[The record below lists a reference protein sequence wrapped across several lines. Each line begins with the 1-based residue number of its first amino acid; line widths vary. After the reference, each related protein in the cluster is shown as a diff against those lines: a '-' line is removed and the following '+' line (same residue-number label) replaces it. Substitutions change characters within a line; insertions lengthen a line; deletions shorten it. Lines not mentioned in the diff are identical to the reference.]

1 MPIRTRTTTP
11 TTPSTPSTPAAPT
24 TPSAPTTPTTPAT
37 GGNGAARA
45 KDVYNQAPKALKAQ
59 PPLPGAVELGDFG
72 GAKVSVQPNGQLALG
87 AVPTSLSEQIR
98 AVKVAVSQAPDNQP
112 FAAINDVQ
120 TLKTAAASAAQLYTS
135 LLKTPRNDAEAL
147 EYRAGRAAAMGLME
161 AAARRAGALGDTD
174 ARDALTLGLLFSVQ
188 KEPYRPLKDF
198 VFESTLQRA
207 EKGELPKT
215 KTAETALY
223 PQKPPYDTWLKDGK
237 ISVVH
242 YTDNDGS
249 PREDNVQLYVDRGF
263 KKKENADGS
272 TTLTRKGKDG
282 KPTIEVTIPPAPTH
296 DKPPSLFE
304 KMGDASV
311 DMIIYAGHAGYG
323 KRVEDALSK
332 GVSGTGEG
340 KLVMLLQCY
349 GEGSIESVSRAF
361 PDAHLLSTR
370 EASDDNYDLPLLD
383 KMFDGFDKRSS
394 YDTIAK
400 ANAKEFNSWVST
412 LEPARPGED
421 GMSEADIN
429 WYKEHDVET
438 HYFFPNSRDVLLAK
452 MDRDRDGVTDAG
464 DTLFNVV
471 YPKRVDASG
480 GYDPLDAGAPVDG
493 LEGTAVNASI
503 GQLNLV
509 ARYAELPAGLL
520 KDAPWHPEVF
530 QSVGFYEAVSPNDPR
545 AFKFV
550 VDPGTNTIKV
560 GVSSNFAHTP
570 KEALARMMAVEAAQ
584 FLGERAGLGDAG
596 TSALALSFLERV
608 LHQEGG
614 PGYSSSPVE
623 SPEVQE
629 RLFRAR
635 YGMDL
640 SFKGLQEMSGNP
652 DDFVAA
658 TYEAIKAKVEASPQL
673 KALAQA
679 QPKRATEALTVP
691 DNLQVQGSLDKDAL
705 QRLADRLGVQGT
717 VDPQAHQWGT
727 WTSPGSRVAIT
738 MKDAQNKTFYVSLG
752 IDSEGV
758 VRAASRIADS

>member
-11 TTPSTPSTPAAPT
+11 TAPPAPTTPAAPAAPTAPAT
-24 TPSAPTTPTTPAT
+24 TPS
-37 GGNGAARA
+37 GNGAARA
-45 KDVYNQAPKALKAQ
+45 KDVYNKAPKELKAQ
-59 PPLPGAVELGDFG
+59 PALPGAVELGDFG

-87 AVPTSLSEQIR
+87 TVPTSLSEQVR

-112 FAAINDVQ
+112 FAAVNDVQ
-120 TLKTAAASAAQLYTS
+120 TLKSAASSAAQLYTS
-135 LLKTPRNDAEAL
+135 LLKPPKNDAEAL
-147 EYRAGRAAAMGLME
+147 ELRSGRAAAMGLLE

-223 PQKPPYDTWLKDGK
+223 PQKPPYDAWLEDGK
-237 ISVVH
+237 ISIVH

-272 TTLTRKGKDG
+272 TTLTRKAKDG
-282 KPTIEVTIPPAPTH
+282 KPTIEVTIPKAPTH
-296 DKPPSLFE
+296 DTPPSLFE
-304 KMGDASV
+304 KMGDKSV

-332 GVSGTGEG
+332 GVSGTGDG

-383 KMFDGFDKRSS
+383 KMFDGFDKKSG

-400 ANAKEFNSWVST
+400 ANAKEFNTWVST

-421 GMSEADIN
+421 GMNESDIQF
-429 WYKEHDVET
+429 YKEHDVET

-452 MDRDRDGVTDAG
+452 LDRDRDGVTDAG

-493 LEGTAVNASI
+493 LDGTAGNAAVS
-503 GQLNLV
+503 QLNLF
-509 ARYAELPAGLL
+509 ARYAVLPPGLL
-520 KDAPWHPEVF
+520 GDTPWNPEVF
-530 QSVGFYEAVSPNDPR
+530 QSAGFFEPALSSDLK
-545 AFKFV
+545 AFQFSV
-550 VDPGTNTIKV
+550 EPGSDKIKV
-560 GVSSNFAHTP
+560 AVNANFAHAP
-570 KEALARMMAVEAAQ
+570 KEALGRMLAVEAGQ
-584 FLGERAGLGDAG
+584 FLGQKAGLDA
-596 TSALALSFLERV
+596 TSTAALSLSFLERIV
-608 LHQEGG
+608 HQEGG

-623 SPEVQE
+623 SAETQE
-629 RLFRAR
+629 RLFRTR
-635 YGMDL
+635 YGLDL
-640 SFKGLQEMSGNP
+640 SLKGLQDVTTNP

-658 TYEAIKAKVEASPQL
+658 TYDAIKAKVASSPDLQ
-673 KALAQA
+673 ALAQA

-691 DNLQVQGSLDKDAL
+691 DNLLVQGSLDRDAL
-705 QRLADRLGVQGT
+705 QQLATRLGVQGT

-727 WTSPGSRVAIT
+727 WTSPGSRLAIT
-738 MKDAQNKTFYVSLG
+738 LKDSQDKTFYVSLG

-758 VRAASRIADS
+758 VRAASRIAQS